1 MLQIHKPKKN
11 NLFRYLFIS
20 CIDNDSIDE
29 IELVEWPW
37 PWPGASAR
45 QAGPAGQ
52 TWPAKNHIYI
62 LMLLAF

>member
-45 QAGPAGQ
+45 QAGPAG
-52 TWPAKNHIYI
+52 
-62 LMLLAF
+62 